1 MRNGQFR
8 FCIRNVG
15 VSAFKQDT
23 IFKQIENT
31 ANTFCLNL
39 AQSDRV
45 LTSSYIRQLFPLK
58 EAEDEHSL
66 LLAVIGCIK
75 YMHMNTMA
83 KFDQELL
90 DSPNVPLENLL
101 HNLILESVIS
111 EALNHEL
118 LRVIDANRV
127 LIDSQLQ
134 NLID

>member
-58 EAEDEHSL
+58 EAKDEHSL

-134 NLID
+134 ILID

>member
-1 MRNGQFR
+1 
-8 FCIRNVG
+8 
-15 VSAFKQDT
+15 
-23 IFKQIENT
+23 
-31 ANTFCLNL
+31 
-39 AQSDRV
+39 
-45 LTSSYIRQLFPLK
+45 
-58 EAEDEHSL
+58 
-66 LLAVIGCIK
+66 
-75 YMHMNTMA
+75 MHMNTIA